1 MVKLTVRRR
10 VTKLVRI
17 KTLMANTPKKT
28 AKKSAMSNAHKQALA
43 NGRAEGRII
52 REYLEIV
59 EATRPRRGRKRT
71 PESITRRLSLIASEM
86 KTADPVTKV
95 RLIQE
100 RLNLRSELAG
110 MKSKAEVLAAESKF
124 VKVVKKFSDR
134 NDITFDAWRE
144 VGVSP
149 SVLKKAGIPEN

>member
-1 MVKLTVRRR
+1 
-10 VTKLVRI
+10 
-17 KTLMANTPKKT
+17 
-28 AKKSAMSNAHKQALA
+28 MSSAHKQALA

-71 PESITRRLSLIASEM
+71 PESIARRLSLIATEM

-110 MKSKAEVLAAESKF
+110 MKSKAEVAAAETKF

-149 SVLKKAGIPEN
+149 SVLKKAGIAQD

>member
-1 MVKLTVRRR
+1 
-10 VTKLVRI
+10 
-17 KTLMANTPKKT
+17 
-28 AKKSAMSNAHKQALA
+28 MSSAHKQALA

-71 PESITRRLSLIASEM
+71 PESITRRLSLIATEM

-110 MKSKAEVLAAESKF
+110 MKSKAEVAAAETKF

-149 SVLKKAGIPEN
+149 SVLKKAGIAQD

>member
-1 MVKLTVRRR
+1 MT
-10 VTKLVRI
+10 
-17 KTLMANTPKKT
+17 KKT
-28 AKKSAMSNAHKQALA
+28 AKKKTMAAKKSAMTNSHKQALA

-59 EATRPRRGRKRT
+59 EATKPRRGRKRT
-71 PESITRRLSLIASEM
+71 PESIAKRLSVINTEM

-100 RLNLRSELAG
+100 RLNLRNELAG
-110 MKSKAEVLAAESKF
+110 MKSKTEVAAAEQKF
-124 VKVVKKFSDR
+124 VKVAKKFSDR

-149 SVLKKAGIPEN
+149 AVLKRAGINE

>member
-1 MVKLTVRRR
+1 MT
-10 VTKLVRI
+10 
-17 KTLMANTPKKT
+17 KKT
-28 AKKSAMSNAHKQALA
+28 AKKTMAARKPAMSNAHKQALA

-59 EATRPRRGRKRT
+59 EATKPRRGRKRT
-71 PESITRRLSLIASEM
+71 PESIAKRLSVISSEM

-110 MKSKAEVLAAESKF
+110 MKSKAEVASAEQKF
-124 VKVVKKFSDR
+124 VKVAKKFSDR

-149 SVLKKAGIPEN
+149 AVLKKAGINQ

>member
-1 MVKLTVRRR
+1 MPAA
-10 VTKLVRI
+10 RI
-17 KTLMANTPKKT
+17 ECVMANTPKKT
-28 AKKSAMSNAHKQALA
+28 AKKAAMSNAHKQALA

-59 EATRPRRGRKRT
+59 EATKPRRGRKRT
-71 PESITRRLSLIASEM
+71 PESIARRLSLIAAEM

-110 MKSKAEVLAAESKF
+110 MKSKAEVAAAEGKF
-124 VKVVKKFSDR
+124 VKVAKRFSDR
-134 NDITFDAWRE
+134 NDISYDAWRE

-149 SVLKKAGIPEN
+149 AVLKKAGIAES

>member
-1 MVKLTVRRR
+1 MT
-10 VTKLVRI
+10 
-17 KTLMANTPKKT
+17 NTPNKKAT
-28 AKKSAMSNAHKQALA
+28 KTGMSNAHKQALA

-59 EATRPRRGRKRT
+59 EATKPRRGRKRT
-71 PESITRRLSLIASEM
+71 PESITRRLSLIATEM

-110 MKSKAEVLAAESKF
+110 MKSKAEVQAAESRF

-134 NDITFDAWRE
+134 NDISFDAWRE

-149 SVLKKAGIPEN
+149 AVLKKAGISPE

>member
-1 MVKLTVRRR
+1 MT
-10 VTKLVRI
+10 
-17 KTLMANTPKKT
+17 KKT
-28 AKKSAMSNAHKQALA
+28 AKKTMTAKKSSMTNAHKQALA

-59 EATRPRRGRKRT
+59 EATKPRRGRKRT
-71 PESITRRLSLIASEM
+71 PESIAKRLSAITVEM

-110 MKSKAEVLAAESKF
+110 MKSKSEVAAAEQKF
-124 VKVVKKFSDR
+124 VKVAKKFSDR
-134 NDITFDAWRE
+134 NDISFDAWRE

-149 SVLKKAGIPEN
+149 TVLKKAGINQ

>member
-1 MVKLTVRRR
+1 MT
-10 VTKLVRI
+10 
-17 KTLMANTPKKT
+17 NTPKKKT
-28 AKKSAMSNAHKQALA
+28 TKTGMSNAHKQALA

-59 EATRPRRGRKRT
+59 EATKPRRGRKRT
-71 PESITRRLSLIASEM
+71 PESITRRLSLIATEM

-110 MKSKAEVLAAESKF
+110 MKSKAEVQAAESRF

-134 NDITFDAWRE
+134 NDISFDAWRE

-149 SVLKKAGIPEN
+149 AVLKKAGISPE